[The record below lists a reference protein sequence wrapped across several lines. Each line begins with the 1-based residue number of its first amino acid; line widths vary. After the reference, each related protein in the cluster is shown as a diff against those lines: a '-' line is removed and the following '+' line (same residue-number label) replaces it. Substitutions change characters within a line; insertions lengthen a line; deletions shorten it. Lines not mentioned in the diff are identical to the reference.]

1 MIVRNIKSENMNTQ
15 IRKFIVLFLASITL
29 LACGRK
35 PEKANPFS
43 GQLTIF
49 HAGSLSMPLKASA
62 DSFMK
67 MYPNVKINLE
77 AAGSVECARKIT
89 ELGKPCD
96 IMASADYKVIDK
108 LLIPQ
113 FALWNIPFAGNEMAI
128 VYHDQSRY
136 ANELTKDNWFEILQK
151 NDVAYGRSDP
161 NSDPCGY
168 RTIMTLKLAEKYYL
182 NQTLS
187 KNILEKD
194 NKYMRPK
201 EVDLLA
207 LLESN
212 TIDYIFLYKSVAIQH
227 GLKYLELPAEI
238 NLSDIKMESLYKTVS
253 VDVNGKTPESTI
265 TMYGEPMVYGLTIPK
280 NAPNPKLAIEFLK
293 YFLGQKGGQ
302 TIIKEMGQTAIVP
315 SATFSYD
322 SIPEPLKI
330 FALEGN

>member
-1 MIVRNIKSENMNTQ
+1 MNTQ
-15 IRKFIVLFLASITL
+15 FRKVFVLLLASTIL
-29 LACGRK
+29 FACVRK
-35 PEKANPFS
+35 PEKVNSIS
-43 GQLTIF
+43 GELTIF
-49 HAGSLSMPLKASA
+49 HAGSLSMPLKAAA

-67 MYPNVKINLE
+67 SHPNVKINLE

-113 FALWNIPFAGNEMAI
+113 FASWNIPFAGNEMAI

-151 NDVAYGRSDP
+151 KDVAYGRSDP

-168 RTIMTLKLAEKYYL
+168 RTVMTLKLAEKYYL
-182 NQTLS
+182 NPTLS
-187 KNILEKD
+187 KSILDKD

-227 GLKYLELPAEI
+227 GLKYLELPVEV

-253 VDVNGKTPESTI
+253 IDVKGKTPESTI
-265 TMYGEPMVYGLTIPK
+265 TMTGEPMVYGLTIPK
-280 NAPNPKLAIEFLK
+280 NALSPKLAVEFLK
-293 YFLGQKGGQ
+293 YFLSQNGGQ
-302 TIIKEMGQTAIVP
+302 LIMRKMGQTAIVP
-315 SATFSYD
+315 SATVSYD
-322 SIPEPLKI
+322 SIPEPLKA
-330 FALEGN
+330 FALKGN

>member
-1 MIVRNIKSENMNTQ
+1 MNTQ
-15 IRKFIVLFLASITL
+15 FRKVIVLLLASTIL
-29 LACGRK
+29 FACGGK
-35 PEKANPFS
+35 PEKVNSIS
-43 GQLTIF
+43 GELTIF
-49 HAGSLSMPLKASA
+49 HAGSLSMPLKAAA

-67 MYPNVKINLE
+67 SYPNVKINLE

-113 FALWNIPFAGNEMAI
+113 FASWNIPFAGNEMSI
-128 VYHDQSRY
+128 VYHEQSRY

-151 NDVAYGRSDP
+151 KDVAYGRSDP

-168 RTIMTLKLAEKYYL
+168 RTVMTLKLAEKYYL
-182 NQTLS
+182 NPTLS
-187 KNILEKD
+187 KSILDKD

-253 VDVNGKTPESTI
+253 IDVKGKTPESTI
-265 TMYGEPMVYGLTIPK
+265 TITGEPMVYGLTIPK
-280 NAPNPKLAIEFLK
+280 DATSPRLAIEFLK
-293 YFLGQKGGQ
+293 YFLGQNGGQ
-302 TIIKEMGQTAIVP
+302 TIMKEMGQTAIVP
-315 SATFSYD
+315 SATISYD
-322 SIPEPLKI
+322 SIPEPLKV
-330 FALEGN
+330 FALKGN